1 MGSPTA
7 LQLGHAGRE
16 ADIVALFTATFTA
29 SEGAQEGALI
39 GGLVR
44 RLLAGTPPQ
53 DLFVFTAREGGEVVG
68 AVVFSRLRYDED
80 VRTVFILSP
89 LAVAPDRQRRGIGQK
104 LLNHALAALR
114 AAGVDIAITYGDPDY
129 YAQVGFAPVS
139 SADAASPRALS
150 QPEGWLARPL
160 DGRPMRPLAG
170 PSRCVAALDDPAF
183 W

>member
-68 AVVFSRLRYDED
+68 AVVFSRRRYDA
-80 VRTVFILSP
+80 RF
-89 LAVAPDRQRRGIGQK
+89 AVVIGGRRFFT
-104 LLNHALAALR
+104 AAT
-114 AAGVDIAITYGDPDY
+114 AIVVVPC
-129 YAQVGFAPVS
+129 
-139 SADAASPRALS
+139 
-150 QPEGWLARPL
+150 W
-160 DGRPMRPLAG
+160 
-170 PSRCVAALDDPAF
+170 
-183 W
+183 